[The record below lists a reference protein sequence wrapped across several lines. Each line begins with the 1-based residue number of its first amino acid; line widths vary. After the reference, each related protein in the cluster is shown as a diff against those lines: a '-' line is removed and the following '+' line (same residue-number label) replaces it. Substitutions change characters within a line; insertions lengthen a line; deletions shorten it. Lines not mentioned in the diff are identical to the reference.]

1 MARSL
6 GRCRGLVVGI
16 RARSEDPSWNDLAML
31 AHEVFEQIDVLVV
44 DPLDLLRGETAELAA
59 LEKLL
64 RALLIALAVAALAF
78 SLAFAETASTSGWG
92 HDVYSPSANSI
103 CVACSKSVRLERLF
117 AARNPFTFTLL
128 PSFAAARSF
137 ASRSNATA
145 AISQL
150 TLRSP
155 PASVC
160 RESCWSLNFSTGT
173 PAGVCRSASSS
184 ISLPETATRFACA
197 NALGARRLRGLRRL
211 RLRRLCCLHWP
222 RRL

>member
-1 MARSL
+1 M
-6 GRCRGLVVGI
+6 GRALDLSRELVLVVG
-16 RARSEDPSWNDLAML
+16 ASSVDLCLDDLAVL
-31 AHEVFEQIDVLVV
+31 ADEVPQQIDVLVV
-44 DPLDLLRGETAELAA
+44 DPLDLLGGETAELAA

-64 RALLIALAVAALAF
+64 RALLFALAVSALAF
-78 SLAFAETASTSGWG
+78 SLAFSEAASTSGWG
-92 HDVYSPSANSI
+92 HVYSPSANSI

-145 AISQL
+145 AISKL

-160 RESCWSLNFSTGT
+160 RESCWSLNFSIGT
-173 PAGVCRSASSS
+173 PAGEIGRA
-184 ISLPETATRFACA
+184 
-197 NALGARRLRGLRRL
+197 
-211 RLRRLCCLHWP
+211 H
-222 RRL
+222 